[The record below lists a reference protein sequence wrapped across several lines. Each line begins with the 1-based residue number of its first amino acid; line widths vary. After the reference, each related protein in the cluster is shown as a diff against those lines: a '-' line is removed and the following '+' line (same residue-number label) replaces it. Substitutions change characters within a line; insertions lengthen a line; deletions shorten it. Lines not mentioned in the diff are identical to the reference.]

1 MARETKIGLLVG
13 LGVIIFI
20 GILVSDHLSLAQRQG
35 FTGLTATAE
44 GGPVPT
50 HHQRQGYTPPVVQ
63 RDQPLPDPGLTRT
76 DDTAHTDNGSSR
88 NVDLPYEIYRVDRS
102 RTGNGQPQAQ
112 HQQPEPDVLVIRAED
127 PDAGSAQPGPRLADQ
142 VHHVQPG
149 ETLSAIA
156 EKHYGDRNYWRT
168 IYDANRDRI
177 PSQNVLRVGVRLV
190 IPKRG
195 GAAVQQAA
203 ATERTSAQ
211 PAASGYREYTIA
223 PGDSLSVL
231 AQKFMGSQ
239 RHTHKLYELNRS
251 VIRDPDSLIV
261 GTVIRIPAQ

>member
-35 FTGLTATAE
+35 FAGLTATAE
-44 GGPVPT
+44 GGPVSTPG
-50 HHQRQGYTPPVVQ
+50 QPQGYTPPVAQ

-76 DDTAHTDNGSSR
+76 DDTAHTGDTASR
-88 NVDLPYEIYRVDRS
+88 SVDLPYEIYRIDPS
-102 RTGNGQPQAQ
+102 RVPGGQQ
-112 HQQPEPDVLVIRAED
+112 HARDPQPEPDVLVIRAEN
-127 PDAGSAQPGPRLADQ
+127 PQPVNAQTDPRLADQ

-177 PSQNVLRVGVRLV
+177 PSPNALRVGVRLV

-195 GAAVQQAA
+195 GAAVQQVAT
-203 ATERTSAQ
+203 TERTGTQ
-211 PAASGYREYTIA
+211 PPASGYRQYTIA

-251 VIRDPDSLIV
+251 VIRDPDSLTV